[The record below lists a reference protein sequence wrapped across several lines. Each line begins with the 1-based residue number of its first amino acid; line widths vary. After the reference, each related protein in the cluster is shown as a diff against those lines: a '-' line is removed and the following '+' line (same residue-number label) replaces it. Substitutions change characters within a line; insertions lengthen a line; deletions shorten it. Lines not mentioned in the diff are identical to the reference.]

1 MKGKN
6 KFILFL
12 TVFID
17 MMGFSVI
24 FPLFPDTLKFYLSQG
39 NDEVLYFFISIVER
53 FFATQNNPYF
63 IVLFGGLIG
72 SIYAVLQFI
81 FSPIW
86 GKISDI
92 KGRKTILIFTSFGS
106 FLGYLIWFFSG
117 SFSTFVMSRVITG
130 IMGGNISVASASM
143 ADMTTKEDRAKG
155 MGIIG
160 AGIGLGFIFGPPLG
174 GIMSGY
180 DILTNF
186 SFLKNIGITIYSSSA
201 LVSILVSLIN
211 FLMIIF
217 IFEETFKPSSVVAPK
232 NFYHPVFGIFRSNVL
247 ELPKICLIYFLFTL
261 GFSGFEFC
269 INFYFYESLQ
279 FTPKEIGFSFV
290 FMGSIVILIQGG
302 VIRRISGKI
311 AEKKIAIFGSLSL
324 LIGFI
329 IISISKELSVVFL
342 SLSFLSIG
350 SAFLNPGISS
360 LASIYSPQE
369 DQGKNLGI
377 MRGFGSLARAFAPLL
392 FSLLYFTKGPVTT
405 FRFSFVII
413 VFVLILLINFKDSI
427 RNGS

>member
-1 MKGKN
+1 MKSKN
-6 KFILFL
+6 KLILFL

-39 NDEVLYFFISIVER
+39 NDDVLSFFISIVER
-53 FFATQNNPYF
+53 FLATQNNPYF

-72 SIYAVLQFI
+72 SIYAILQFI

-86 GKISDI
+86 GKISDSS
-92 KGRKTILIFTSFGS
+92 GRKRILIFTSFGS
-106 FLGYLIWFFSG
+106 FAGYLIWFFSG
-117 SFSTFVMSRVITG
+117 NFSTFVLSRVITG

-174 GIMSGY
+174 GIMSGFNLLS
-180 DILTNF
+180 IF
-186 SFLKNIGITIYSSSA
+186 PFLSSIGTTIYSSSA
-201 LVSILVSLIN
+201 LVSVVVSLVN

-217 IFEETFKPSSVVAPK
+217 LFEETFISQVSPIKRGFS
-232 NFYHPVFGIFRSNVL
+232 HPVFGIFSSDVVQ
-247 ELPKICLIYFLFTL
+247 LPKICLIYFLFTL

-269 INFYFYESLQ
+269 INFFFYESLNYS
-279 FTPKEIGFSFV
+279 PREIGYSFV
-290 FMGSIVILIQGG
+290 YMGSIVILIQGG
-302 VIRRISGKI
+302 VIRRISGKVS
-311 AEKKIAIFGSLSL
+311 EKKIAIFGSLSL

-329 IISISKELSVVFL
+329 IITLSKNLPVIFVA
-342 SLSFLSIG
+342 LSFLSIG

-360 LASIYSPQE
+360 LASIYSSQDE
-369 DQGKNLGI
+369 QGKNLGI
-377 MRGFGSLARAFAPLL
+377 MRGFGSLARAFAPLV
-392 FSLLYFTKGPVTT
+392 FSLIYFTKGPVTT
-405 FRFSFVII
+405 FRFSFIVILS
-413 VFVLILLINFKDSI
+413 VLILLVNFKEDKK
-427 RNGS
+427 N

>member
-1 MKGKN
+1 MKSKN

-39 NDEVLYFFISIVER
+39 NDEVLSFFISIVER
-53 FFATQNNPYF
+53 FLATQNNPYF

-72 SIYAVLQFI
+72 SIYAILQFI

-86 GKISDI
+86 GKISDSS
-92 KGRKTILIFTSFGS
+92 GRKRILIFTSFGS
-106 FLGYLIWFFSG
+106 LAGYLIWFFSG
-117 SFSTFVMSRVITG
+117 SFSTFVLSRVVTG

-143 ADMTTKEDRAKG
+143 ADMTSKEDRAKG

-180 DILTNF
+180 NLLSIF
-186 SFLKNIGITIYSSSA
+186 PFLSSIGTTIYSSSA
-201 LVSILVSLIN
+201 LISVIVSFVN

-217 IFEETFKPSSVVAPK
+217 LFEETFISQVNPIKRGFS
-232 NFYHPVFGIFRSNVL
+232 HPVFGIFKSDVVQ
-247 ELPKICLIYFLFTL
+247 LPKICLIYFLFTL

-269 INFYFYESLQ
+269 INFFFYESLN
-279 FTPKEIGFSFV
+279 FSPREIGYSFV
-290 FMGSIVILIQGG
+290 YMGSIVILIQGG
-302 VIRRISGKI
+302 VIRRISGKVS
-311 AEKKIAIFGSLSL
+311 EKKIAIFGSLSL

-329 IISISKELSVVFL
+329 IITLSKNLPVIFVA
-342 SLSFLSIG
+342 LSFLSIG

-360 LASIYSPQE
+360 LASIYSSQDE
-369 DQGKNLGI
+369 QGKNLGI
-377 MRGFGSLARAFAPLL
+377 MRGFGSLARAFAPLV
-392 FSLLYFTKGPVTT
+392 FSLIYFTKGPVTT
-405 FRFSFVII
+405 FRFSFIVI
-413 VFVLILLINFKDSI
+413 FSVLILLVNFKEDKK
-427 RNGS
+427 N

>member
-1 MKGKN
+1 MKSKN
-6 KFILFL
+6 KLILFL

-39 NDEVLYFFISIVER
+39 NDEVLFFFISIVER
-53 FFATQNNPYF
+53 LLATQNNPYF

-86 GKISDI
+86 GKISDSS
-92 KGRKTILIFTSFGS
+92 GRKRILIFTSFGS
-106 FLGYLIWFFSG
+106 LAGYLIWFFSG
-117 SFSTFVMSRVITG
+117 NFSTFVLSRVITG

-180 DILTNF
+180 NLLSPF
-186 SFLKNIGITIYSSSA
+186 PFLSSIGTTIYSSSA
-201 LVSILVSLIN
+201 LVSVVVSLIN

-217 IFEETFKPSSVVAPK
+217 LFEETFVLQNSPNKRGFS
-232 NFYHPVFGIFRSNVL
+232 HPVFGIFSSDVVQ
-247 ELPKICLIYFLFTL
+247 LPKICLIYFLFTL

-269 INFYFYESLQ
+269 INFFFYESLN
-279 FTPKEIGFSFV
+279 FSPKEIGYSFV
-290 FMGSIVILIQGG
+290 YMGSIVILIQGG
-302 VIRRISGKI
+302 VIRRISGKV
-311 AEKKIAIFGSLSL
+311 AEKKIAIFGSISL
-324 LIGFI
+324 LIGFV
-329 IISISKELSVVFL
+329 IISLSKSLLIVFL
-342 SLSFLSIG
+342 ALSFLSIG

-360 LASIYSPQE
+360 LASIYSSQDE
-369 DQGKNLGI
+369 QGKNLGI
-377 MRGFGSLARAFAPLL
+377 MRGFGSLARAFAPLI
-392 FSLLYFTKGPVTT
+392 FSLIYFSRGPVTT
-405 FRFSFVII
+405 FRFSFIVIF
-413 VFVLILLINFKDSI
+413 VVLILLLNFKEE
-427 RNGS
+427 RKN

>member
-1 MKGKN
+1 
-6 KFILFL
+6 
-12 TVFID
+12 
-17 MMGFSVI
+17 
-24 FPLFPDTLKFYLSQG
+24 
-39 NDEVLYFFISIVER
+39 
-53 FFATQNNPYF
+53 
-63 IVLFGGLIG
+63 
-72 SIYAVLQFI
+72 
-81 FSPIW
+81 
-86 GKISDI
+86 
-92 KGRKTILIFTSFGS
+92 
-106 FLGYLIWFFSG
+106 
-117 SFSTFVMSRVITG
+117 
-130 IMGGNISVASASM
+130 
-143 ADMTTKEDRAKG
+143 
-155 MGIIG
+155 
-160 AGIGLGFIFGPPLG
+160 
-174 GIMSGY
+174 
-180 DILTNF
+180 
-186 SFLKNIGITIYSSSA
+186 
-201 LVSILVSLIN
+201 
-211 FLMIIF
+211 MIIF
-217 IFEETFKPSSVVAPK
+217 IFEETFKPSSVVVPK

>member
-1 MKGKN
+1 MKSKN
-6 KFILFL
+6 KLILFL

-39 NDEVLYFFISIVER
+39 NDEVLFFFISIVER
-53 FFATQNNPYF
+53 LLATQNNPYF

-86 GKISDI
+86 GKISDSS
-92 KGRKTILIFTSFGS
+92 GRKRILIFTSFGS
-106 FLGYLIWFFSG
+106 LAGYLIWFFSG
-117 SFSTFVMSRVITG
+117 NFSTFVLSRVITG

-180 DILTNF
+180 NLLSPF
-186 SFLKNIGITIYSSSA
+186 PFLSSIGTTIYSSSA
-201 LVSILVSLIN
+201 LVSVVVSLIN

-217 IFEETFKPSSVVAPK
+217 LFEETFVLQNSPNKRGFS
-232 NFYHPVFGIFRSNVL
+232 HPVFGIFSSDVVQ
-247 ELPKICLIYFLFTL
+247 LPKICLIYFLFTL

-269 INFYFYESLQ
+269 INFFFYESLN
-279 FTPKEIGFSFV
+279 FSPKEIGYSFV
-290 FMGSIVILIQGG
+290 YMGSIVILIQGG
-302 VIRRISGKI
+302 VIRRISGKV
-311 AEKKIAIFGSLSL
+311 AEKKIAIFGSISL
-324 LIGFI
+324 LIGFV
-329 IISISKELSVVFL
+329 IISLSKSLLIVFL
-342 SLSFLSIG
+342 ALSFLSIG

-360 LASIYSPQE
+360 LASIYSSQDE
-369 DQGKNLGI
+369 QGKNLGI
-377 MRGFGSLARAFAPLL
+377 MRGFGSLARAFAPLI
-392 FSLLYFTKGPVTT
+392 FSLIYFSKGPVTT
-405 FRFSFVII
+405 FRFSFIVIF
-413 VFVLILLINFKDSI
+413 VVLILLLNFKEE
-427 RNGS
+427 RKN

>member
-1 MKGKN
+1 MKSKN
-6 KFILFL
+6 KLILFL

-39 NDEVLYFFISIVER
+39 NDEVLFFFISIVER
-53 FFATQNNPYF
+53 LLATQNNPYF

-86 GKISDI
+86 GKISDSS
-92 KGRKTILIFTSFGS
+92 GRKRILIFTSFGS
-106 FLGYLIWFFSG
+106 LAGYLIWFFSG
-117 SFSTFVMSRVITG
+117 NFSTFVISRVITG

-180 DILTNF
+180 NLLSPF
-186 SFLKNIGITIYSSSA
+186 PFLSSIGTTIYSSSA
-201 LVSILVSLIN
+201 LVSVVVSLIN

-217 IFEETFKPSSVVAPK
+217 LFEETFISQNSPVKRGFS
-232 NFYHPVFGIFRSNVL
+232 HPVFGIFSSDVVQ
-247 ELPKICLIYFLFTL
+247 LPKICLIYFLFTL

-269 INFYFYESLQ
+269 INFFFYESLN
-279 FTPKEIGFSFV
+279 FSPKEIGYSFV
-290 FMGSIVILIQGG
+290 YMGSIVILIQGG
-302 VIRRISGKI
+302 VIRRISGKV
-311 AEKKIAIFGSLSL
+311 AEKKIAIFGSISL

-329 IISISKELSVVFL
+329 IITLSKNLPVIFVA
-342 SLSFLSIG
+342 LSFLSIG

-360 LASIYSPQE
+360 LASIYSSQDE
-369 DQGKNLGI
+369 QGKNLGI
-377 MRGFGSLARAFAPLL
+377 MRGFGSLARAFAPLI
-392 FSLLYFTKGPVTT
+392 FSLIYFSKGPVTT
-405 FRFSFVII
+405 FRFSFIVIF
-413 VFVLILLINFKDSI
+413 VVLILLLNFKEE
-427 RNGS
+427 RKN